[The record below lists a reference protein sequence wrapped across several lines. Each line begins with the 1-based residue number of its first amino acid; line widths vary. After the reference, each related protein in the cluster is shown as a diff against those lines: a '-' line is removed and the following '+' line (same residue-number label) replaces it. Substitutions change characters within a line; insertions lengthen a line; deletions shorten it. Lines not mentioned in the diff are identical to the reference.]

1 MMRMKSLSNDDA
13 GNRCSGCACRDQ
25 PGEIL
30 WLGAAV
36 ADCRRIVAANLG
48 GERIY
53 REAALARKP
62 LGFCYWLKGR
72 EHQEFSIS
80 AGSEVI
86 SARLE
91 IRPEASRNYRDK
103 RKRRFA
109 YGLRDCLL
117 ARRNTT
123 RYRNSAALSVENSL
137 FNYRRDFAFA
147 SSSRNLDKH
156 FVGRIQEEVIP
167 DSIALFIVRQC
178 NRARHF
184 KELGVLHDSPTSFN
198 IIVNVGRHSLKLT
211 FRKEDCIVK
220 SREPESRRFVKECR
234 LFKRG
239 VSLSTSDF
247 KTTNDFAERR
257 FKALMNPDNAMEML
271 RHYYALARLDFW
283 EERADIS
290 PSFGDFRA
298 KLRGNHFT
306 VDDFTENGAALLNS
320 KRNHINPWL
329 AIIPAREA
337 NSRFKMTV
345 FIAAVVHGFI
355 IAKKGRLAQ
364 RLRQAGPG
372 AGEIGARRAP
382 SGTSLAG
389 QVQPSAVSALKI

>member
-1 MMRMKSLSNDDA
+1 MRMKSLSNDDA
-13 GNRCSGCACRDQ
+13 GNRRSECAWRDQ

-53 REAALARKP
+53 REAALARKR
-62 LGFCYWLKGR
+62 FFFSNRHKWRK
-72 EHQEFSIS
+72 HQEFSVGTS
-80 AGSEVI
+80 GEVI

-109 YGLRDCLL
+109 YGLRDSLL
-117 ARRNTT
+117 TWRNAAR
-123 RYRNSAALSVENSL
+123 YGNSAALSMENSL

-156 FVGRIQEEVIP
+156 FVGRIQKEVIS

-184 KELGVLHDSPTSFN
+184 KELGILHDRPASFD
-198 IIVNVGRHSLKLT
+198 ILANVGRHSLKLT
-211 FRKEDCIVK
+211 FRKENCIVK
-220 SREPESRRFVKECR
+220 PREPKGWRAVNERR

-239 VSLSTSDF
+239 ISLSTSDF

-271 RHYYALARLDFW
+271 RHYYAFARLDFW

-306 VDDFTENGAALLNS
+306 VNDFTENGAALLNS

-345 FIAAVVHGFI
+345 FIAAVVHGSI

-372 AGEIGARRAP
+372 AGEIGARGAH
-382 SGTSLAG
+382 SGTGLAG

>member
-1 MMRMKSLSNDDA
+1 MMRMKSLSNYGA

-156 FVGRIQEEVIP
+156 FVGRIQKKVISYGITP
-167 DSIALFIVRQC
+167 FIIRERD
-178 NRARHF
+178 RARHF
-184 KELGVLHDSPTSFN
+184 EKLGVLHDSPTSFN
-198 IIVNVGRHSLKLT
+198 IIVNVGRHSFKLT

-220 SREPESRRFVKECR
+220 SREPESRRFVKERR

-257 FKALMNPDNAMEML
+257 FKALMNPDNAVEML
-271 RHYYALARLDFW
+271 GHYYALARLDLW
-283 EERADIS
+283 EVRADIS

-306 VDDFTENGAALLNS
+306 VDDFTENWATLFDR
-320 KRNHINPWL
+320 KRNHINPRL
-329 AIIPAREA
+329 AIIPIWET

-345 FIAAVVHGFI
+345 FIAAVVHGSI
-355 IAKKGRLAQ
+355 IAKKGDRRRDCVRQDPAQGRSALGERLA
-364 RLRQAGPG
+364 GP
-372 AGEIGARRAP
+372 A
-382 SGTSLAG
+382 
-389 QVQPSAVSALKI
+389 

>member
-1 MMRMKSLSNDDA
+1 MRMKSLSNDGA
-13 GNRCSGCACRDQ
+13 GNRCLGYAWRDQ
-25 PGEIL
+25 SGEIL

-62 LGFCYWLKGR
+62 LGFCYRLKGR

-86 SARLE
+86 SARFK
-91 IRPEASRNYRDK
+91 IRTEASRNYRDK
-103 RKRRFA
+103 RERRFA
-109 YGLRDCLL
+109 YGLRDRLL
-117 ARRNTT
+117 TRRNAA
-123 RYRNSAALSVENSL
+123 RYRNSAALSVENRF
-137 FNYRRDFAFA
+137 FNNCRDFAFA
-147 SSSRNLDKH
+147 RSSRNLDKH
-156 FVGRIQEEVIP
+156 FVGRIQKKVISYGITP
-167 DSIALFIVRQC
+167 FIIRERD
-178 NRARHF
+178 RARHF
-184 KELGVLHDSPTSFN
+184 EKFGVLHDSPTSFN
-198 IIVNVGRHSLKLT
+198 IIVNVGRHYFKLT
-211 FRKEDCIVK
+211 FGKENCIVK
-220 SREPESRRFVKECR
+220 PREPESRRFVKERR

-247 KTTNDFAERR
+247 KTTNDFAERGI
-257 FKALMNPDNAMEML
+257 KALMNPDNAVEML
-271 RHYYALARLDFW
+271 RHYYALARLDFR

-306 VDDFTENGAALLNS
+306 VDDFTENGAALFNR

-345 FIAAVVHGFI
+345 FIAAVVHGSI

-372 AGEIGARRAP
+372 AGSRR
-382 SGTSLAG
+382 SGSAWRDP
-389 QVQPSAVSALKI
+389 VQPSAVSALKI